1 MRKKRTAEETVE
13 FLTSMNKIK
22 LNEVSSA
29 TMFNIL
35 DKYRTSSGGR
45 SLQRE
50 RIRKEA
56 ISRAP
61 IKIDFVGGTKLST
74 RNHIYSPTQVVF
86 IPYINKKIR
95 NVYGNLID
103 GIDKFL
109 HLIDTDETLDD
120 KDLEES
126 VNLGLAKKVQNSFE
140 KKDPIANISSPS
152 VFNDLR
158 IIFINKTDSENKN
171 EYEVSSLR
179 EYICY
184 RLDQNSIALDRAIFG
199 LFSNDG
205 SFSKFVLRFEKP
217 LDCRRY
223 WKTLSGLVMSL
234 WGVDIS
240 KLIDWH
246 EFMI

>member
-1 MRKKRTAEETVE
+1 MRKKRTAEETVR

-35 DKYRTSSGGR
+35 DKYRSSSIGR

-50 RIRKEA
+50 RVKKEA

-61 IKIDFVGGTKLST
+61 IKIDFVGGTKFST
-74 RNHIYSPTQVVF
+74 GNQYFSPTQVVF
-86 IPYINKKIR
+86 IPYVNKKIR
-95 NVYGNLID
+95 DNFGNLIG

-126 VNLGLAKKVQNSFE
+126 VNLGLAKKVQSSFE
-140 KKDPIANISSPS
+140 KKDPISSIAAPS
-152 VFNDLR
+152 VFNDFR
-158 IIFINKTDSENKN
+158 VFYIDNTVGKKS
-171 EYEVSSLR
+171 EYEVRSVR
-179 EYICY
+179 EYICDKLN
-184 RLDQNSIALDRAIFG
+184 RRDDNLLDHLIFS
-199 LFSNDG
+199 LFGDSSY
-205 SFSKFVLRFEKP
+205 SFSLRFEKP

-223 WKTLSGLVMSL
+223 WKTLSGLVMSS

-240 KLIDWH
+240 RFVDWH

>member
-1 MRKKRTAEETVE
+1 MSKKRTTEETIE

-29 TMFNIL
+29 TMLNIL
-35 DKYRTSSGGR
+35 DKYRISSSGR
-45 SLQRE
+45 SLQKE
-50 RIRKEA
+50 RVKEEA

-61 IKIDFVGGTKLST
+61 IKIDFVGKTRFT
-74 RNHIYSPTQVVF
+74 RRNHNFSATQVVF
-86 IPYINKKIR
+86 IPYVNKKVR
-95 NVYGNLID
+95 NAYGQLLD

-109 HLIDTDETLDD
+109 YLIDTGETLDT

-126 VNLGLAKKVQNSFE
+126 VSLGLAKKVQNSFE
-140 KKDPIANISSPS
+140 KKDPISNISSPS
-152 VFNDLR
+152 VFNDFR
-158 IIFINKTDSENKN
+158 VFYINNTDGKMEN
-171 EYEVSSLR
+171 ECEVRSVR
-179 EYICY
+179 EYIC
-184 RLDQNSIALDRAIFG
+184 DKVDGNDNMPLDRVIFD
-199 LFSNDG
+199 LFSSGG
-205 SFSKFVLRFEKP
+205 SYSFDLRFEKP

-223 WKTLSGLVMSL
+223 FKALSGLVMSS